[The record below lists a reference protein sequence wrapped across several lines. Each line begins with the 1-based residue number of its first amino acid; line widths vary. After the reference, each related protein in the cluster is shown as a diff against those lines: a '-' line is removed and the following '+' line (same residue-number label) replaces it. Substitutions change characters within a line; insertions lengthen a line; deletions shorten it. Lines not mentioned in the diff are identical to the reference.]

1 MATEA
6 HYIVT
11 GGCGFVGSN
20 LVAQLLKRRPGSRIT
35 IIDDFSS
42 GNFANVISACDRACV
57 PPFQG
62 ECLGSCY
69 TTLKFSELL
78 AKSTKAVFHLAAITD
93 TTVMDQSRML
103 AVNTHGFEP
112 LAAAC
117 LHAHIPLAYASSAA
131 TYGTPPETQQR
142 KAFPISSAG
151 RPNNIYGFS
160 KWLMEGVHHKLTA
173 AGTGTSSIVGLRYF
187 NVFGPGESYKGKM
200 ASMVRQLVRQAIE
213 GKTPRLFA
221 DGSQARDQVYVD
233 DVVNATLAAAGIGA
247 GTETTTPRSGVYN
260 VGSGI
265 ATSFNDIVAAI
276 RLVPELKNLN
286 AEYFEM
292 PASIR
297 EFYQDYTC
305 ADLSGNK
312 EGLGWLPAWKPA
324 DAIAAY
330 AHMLV
335 KDRRL

>member
-1 MATEA
+1 MASEA

-20 LVAQLLKRRPGSRIT
+20 LVAQLLKRRPGCHVS

-42 GNFANVISACDRACV
+42 GNFANVISACDRAGV

-62 ECLGSCY
+62 ECIGSCY
-69 TTLKFSELL
+69 TSLKMSEVLE
-78 AKSTKAVFHLAAITD
+78 KSTKAVFHLAAITD

-103 AVNTHGFEP
+103 AVNTHGFEL

-117 LHAHIPLAYASSAA
+117 LQANVPLAYASSAA
-131 TYGTPPETQQR
+131 TYGTPPETHER
-142 KAFPISSAG
+142 KSFPIASAG

-160 KWLMEGVHHKLTA
+160 KWLMEGVHHRLA
-173 AGTGTSSIVGLRYF
+173 ATRTDRYSIVGLRYF
-187 NVFGPGESYKGKM
+187 NVYGPGESYKGKM

-233 DVVNATLAAAGIGA
+233 DVVNATLAAAGIGN
-247 GTETTTPRSGVYN
+247 GLESTSPRSGVYN

-276 RLVPELKNLN
+276 RLVPELQNLKV
-286 AEYFEM
+286 EYFEM
-292 PASIR
+292 PAAIR

-312 EGLGWLPAWKPA
+312 EGLGWMPTWKPA

>member
-1 MATEA
+1 M
-6 HYIVT
+6 
-11 GGCGFVGSN
+11 
-20 LVAQLLKRRPGSRIT
+20 
-35 IIDDFSS
+35 
-42 GNFANVISACDRACV
+42 
-57 PPFQG
+57 
-62 ECLGSCY
+62 
-69 TTLKFSELL
+69 SELL
-78 AKSTKAVFHLAAITD
+78 RKSTKAVFHLAAITD

-117 LHAHIPLAYASSAA
+117 LQANVPLAYASSAA
-131 TYGTPPETQQR
+131 TYGTPQETQQR
-142 KAFPISSAG
+142 KSFPTSAAG

-160 KWLMEGVHHKLTA
+160 KWLMEGVHHRLAA
-173 AGTGTSSIVGLRYF
+173 AGTGSASIVGLRYF
-187 NVFGPGESYKGKM
+187 NVYGPGESYKGKM

-233 DVVNATLAAAGIGA
+233 DVVNATLAAAGIGNGL
-247 GTETTTPRSGVYN
+247 GTTSITNPRSGIYN

-276 RLVPELKNLN
+276 RHVPELQNLK

-312 EGLGWLPAWKPA
+312 DGLGWMPVWKPA
-324 DAIAAY
+324 DAIAVY

-335 KDRRL
+335 KDSRL